1 MLLDRVSDRLP
12 ESTARCQR
20 YLWALGELAAKIPA
34 GQTIADR
41 YQVIAPQIWLDT
53 QSDRPPRFPTS
64 IPETL
69 RPYLQLYPRR
79 LHLPE
84 AFGSCQWAQPEDS
97 PEILLLENAPIDRSG
112 NLYPAMI
119 EVWSAATPVRQVYWL
134 WQLLQLWTPLSE
146 AGVAA
151 SLLDDSNIR
160 VQGWRV
166 WLLELKPST
175 LKHSLKDLG
184 SFWWNWI
191 DRTHETIAEPLKQ
204 ICQQMRGGEVS
215 LEDIATQ
222 LDALLLD
229 LAAGQP
235 LRVQVAGVTDS
246 GPVRP
251 QNEDA
256 CYPTPADLQAKEESP
271 NKELLSHVSI
281 VCDGVG
287 GHEGGEIASHMTV
300 QALKL
305 QLRAFLTEIVQESTI
320 VSQALISEQLA
331 AIVRVVNNMVAAQ
344 NDSQDRESRQRM
356 GTTLAMGLQLP
367 QKVTT
372 ATGETLE
379 NAHELYVVNIGDS
392 RAYWLTRDY
401 CQRLTV
407 DDDVAGREVR
417 LGRSLY
423 RQAQERYDAAALT
436 QALGTRDSQ
445 MLHPTIDRFILEE
458 DGLLLLC
465 SDGLSDNDWVE
476 QSWSEF
482 APGVL
487 NGERTL
493 EETVE
498 AWVKLANEK
507 NGHDNASVVLTYY
520 RVSELTAK
528 EVQLFDPTHKNK
540 ALDTPD
546 TPMSES
552 SKALLYGQPSTR
564 LDPYPSRR
572 RDRTSSWMTILGVL
586 GALALSAAIGWL
598 AMSQL
603 RTRQVPSQAEPE
615 VQPEV
620 ETAPELPEPP
630 TTEPPSE

>member
-20 YLWALGELAAKIPA
+20 YLWALGDLAAKIPT

-41 YQVIAPQIWLDT
+41 YQVIAPRIWLDT
-53 QSDRPPRFPTS
+53 QPDRPPRFPTS
-64 IPETL
+64 IPEEL
-69 RPYLQLYPRR
+69 SPYLQLYPWR

-84 AFGSCQWAQPEDS
+84 AFGACQWAQPEDS
-97 PEILLLENAPIDRSG
+97 PEILLLENAPIDRQG
-112 NLYPAMI
+112 NLYPVMT
-119 EVWSAATPVRQVYWL
+119 EVWAAATPVRQVYWL

-151 SLLDDSNIR
+151 SLLDDNNIR
-160 VQGWRV
+160 VEGWRV
-166 WLLELKPST
+166 WLLELKPSALNHT
-175 LKHSLKDLG
+175 LKDLG
-184 SFWWNWI
+184 QFWSNWI
-191 DRTHETIAEPLKQ
+191 DRTQETIAEPLKQ
-204 ICQQMRGGEVS
+204 ICQKMRSGDIT
-215 LEDIATQ
+215 LEDIATH

-229 LAAGQP
+229 LAARQP
-235 LRVQVAGVTDS
+235 LRVQVAGATDA

-271 NKELLSHVSI
+271 HKELLSHVAI

-305 QLRAFLTEIVQESTI
+305 QLRAFLTEIAQESTI
-320 VSQALISEQLA
+320 VPQALISEQLA

-367 QKVTT
+367 QKVQIS
-372 ATGETLE
+372 TGETLE

-436 QALGTRDSQ
+436 KALGTRDSQ

-476 QSWSEF
+476 QSWREF

-487 NGERTL
+487 DGERTL
-493 EETVE
+493 QETVE
-498 AWVKLANEK
+498 AWVQLANEK

-528 EVQLFDPTHKNK
+528 EVQLFDPAQKAK

-552 SKALLYGQPSTR
+552 SKALLYGQPSTG

-572 RDRTSSWMTILGVL
+572 RDRSSYWMTILGIV
-586 GALALSAAIGWL
+586 GALALSVAMGWL

-603 RTRQVPSQAEPE
+603 KTRQAPSVPEPE
-615 VQPEV
+615 VQ
-620 ETAPELPEPP
+620 TAPELPPSP
-630 TTEPPSE
+630 TTEPQSE

>member
-1 MLLDRVSDRLP
+1 MLLDRVSDRLG

-20 YLWALGELAAKIPA
+20 YLWALGDLAAKIPT

-53 QSDRPPRFPTS
+53 QPDRPPRFPTH
-64 IPETL
+64 IAEEVRL
-69 RPYLQLYPRR
+69 YLQLYSWR

-84 AFGSCQWAQPEDS
+84 VFGVCQWAQPDDS
-97 PEILLLENAPIDRSG
+97 PEILLLENAPIDYQG
-112 NLYPAMI
+112 QLYPTLSGS
-119 EVWSAATPVRQVYWL
+119 WSAANSARQVYWL
-134 WQLLQLWTPLSE
+134 WQLLQLWTPLEE

-151 SLLDDSNIR
+151 SLLDDRNIR
-160 VQGWRV
+160 VQGWRI
-166 WLLELKPST
+166 WLLELKPSA

-184 SFWWNWI
+184 QFWSNWI
-191 DRTHETIAEPLKQ
+191 ERTHETIADPLKQ

-215 LEDIATQ
+215 LEDITTRI
-222 LDALLLD
+222 DALLLD
-229 LAAGQP
+229 RAARQP
-235 LRVQVAGVTDS
+235 LRVQVAGASDA

-256 CYPTPADLQAKEESP
+256 CYPTLADLQAKEESP
-271 NKELLSHVSI
+271 HKELLPHVAI

-300 QALKL
+300 QALRL
-305 QLRAFLTEIVQESTI
+305 QLRAFLTEITQESQI
-320 VSQALISEQLA
+320 VSQALVGEQLA

-367 QKVTT
+367 QKVKTS
-372 ATGETLE
+372 TGETLD
-379 NAHELYVVNIGDS
+379 NSHELYLVHIGDS

-401 CQRLTV
+401 CQCLTV

-423 RQAQERYDAAALT
+423 RQAQERYDGAALT

-445 MLHPTIDRFILEE
+445 MLHPTIDRFILDE

-476 QSWSEF
+476 QSWREF
-482 APGVL
+482 APAVL
-487 NGERTL
+487 NGERTV
-493 EETVE
+493 EETVK
-498 AWVKLANEK
+498 AWVQLANEK

-528 EVQLFDPTHKNK
+528 EVQLFDPTQNAKELN
-540 ALDTPD
+540 TPD

-552 SKALLYGQPSTR
+552 SKALLYGQPTPG
-564 LDPYPSRR
+564 LDPYPSHR
-572 RDRTSSWMTILGVL
+572 RDRTSSWITILGIV
-586 GALALSAAIGWL
+586 GALVLSAAIGWL

-603 RTRQVPSQAEPE
+603 KTRPVPPQPEPE
-615 VQPEV
+615 IQ
-620 ETAPELPEPP
+620 TTPELPVPP

>member
-1 MLLDRVSDRLP
+1 MLLDRVSDRLG

-20 YLWALGELAAKIPA
+20 YLWALGDLAAKIPT

-53 QSDRPPRFPTS
+53 QSDRPPRFPTH
-64 IPETL
+64 IAEEV
-69 RPYLQLYPRR
+69 RPYLQLYSRR

-84 AFGSCQWAQPEDS
+84 VFGVCQWAQPDDS
-97 PEILLLENAPIDRSG
+97 PEILLLENAPIDRQG
-112 NLYPAMI
+112 QLYPTLSGS
-119 EVWSAATPVRQVYWL
+119 WSAATSARQVYWL
-134 WQLLQLWTPLSE
+134 WQLLQLWTPLEE

-151 SLLDDSNIR
+151 SLLDDRNIR

-166 WLLELKPST
+166 WLLELKPSA

-184 SFWWNWI
+184 QFWSNWME
-191 DRTHETIAEPLKQ
+191 RTHESIADPLKQ

-215 LEDIATQ
+215 LEDIATG
-222 LDALLLD
+222 LDTLLLD
-229 LAAGQP
+229 RAARQP
-235 LRVQVAGVTDS
+235 LRVQVAGASDS

-271 NKELLSHVSI
+271 HKELLSHVAI

-305 QLRAFLTEIVQESTI
+305 QLRAFLTEITQESKI
-320 VSQALISEQLA
+320 VPQSLVGEQLA

-367 QKVTT
+367 QKVKTS
-372 ATGETLE
+372 TGETLE
-379 NAHELYVVNIGDS
+379 NSHELYLVHIGDS

-401 CQRLTV
+401 CQCLTV

-417 LGRSLY
+417 FGRSLY
-423 RQAQERYDAAALT
+423 RQAQERYDGAALT

-445 MLHPTIDRFILEE
+445 MLHPTIDRFILDE

-482 APGVL
+482 APAVL

-493 EETVE
+493 EETVA
-498 AWVKLANEK
+498 AWVQLANEK

-528 EVQLFDPTHKNK
+528 EVQLFDPTQNAKELN
-540 ALDTPD
+540 TPD

-552 SKALLYGQPSTR
+552 SKALLYGQPTTG
-564 LDPYPSRR
+564 LDPYPSHR
-572 RDRTSSWMTILGVL
+572 RDRTSSWLTILGIL
-586 GALALSAAIGWL
+586 GALALSATIGWM

-603 RTRQVPSQAEPE
+603 KTRPVPP
-615 VQPEV
+615 QPEPKIQ
-620 ETAPELPEPP
+620 TTPELPLPP